1 MQNAERREDGR
12 SRCIFSVLHSAF
24 IILYLPIELP
34 PPTTDNLPMGL
45 FKSKDERRIEREM
58 KIRQGL
64 RSIEKSIRQ
73 QEKFAEDFVKNAQH
87 AQKIGD
93 QNQYLF
99 IRSALKRTAAVKKML
114 ERQLLSMKNAMLI
127 QQQAQA
133 SQQFAESMTLMAG
146 EISRVFGEMDLTKTQ
161 SQWEKA
167 VAQAGSLEE
176 RMDVFLDSMES
187 SATSASP
194 VSAKEDLVSD
204 EEIDRMIQADVLA
217 AEKTELG
224 KLDQLESEIAKELG
238 AKQKD

>member
-1 MQNAERREDGR
+1 
-12 SRCIFSVLHSAF
+12 
-24 IILYLPIELP
+24 
-34 PPTTDNLPMGL
+34 MGL

-58 KIRQGL
+58 KIRAGL

-93 QNQYLF
+93 QGQYAF

-133 SQQFAESMTLMAG
+133 SQEFAQSMTLMAG
-146 EISRVFGEMDLTKTQ
+146 EISRIFGEMDLTKTQ

-176 RMDVFLDSMES
+176 RMDVFLDSMQD
-187 SATSASP
+187 SATSSAP

-224 KLDQLESEIAKELG
+224 KLDELESEIAKEWG